1 MSDFRWDPSLPRRE
15 DMRVELPTWL
25 KWTYGGVFLALVGGL
40 IAVGF
45 MSDNPQTASNER
57 PGISTPATTG
67 SGMRAPA
74 ETTGSGAM
82 NRPALPDRSNVRP

>member
-1 MSDFRWDPSLPRRE
+1 MSDFRWDPSLPRRK

-40 IAVGF
+40 LAVAV
-45 MSDNPQTASNER
+45 MHDNQQTAGNER
-57 PGISTPATTG
+57 PGITT
-67 SGMRAPA
+67 PA

-82 NRPALPDRSNVRP
+82 NRPDRTNFRP